1 MLVLATLL
9 GKLTPMNVAWVLCC
23 NLAALRTVR
32 TSQTLTSESPSIY
45 EPSYVSPWVNSRA
58 RRCLEWGI
66 AAIAFLALLPAM
78 IVCGLLVR
86 LSSPG
91 PILFRQSRMGRN
103 GKEFTFYKFRS
114 MTIEAS
120 PNDPTI
126 TVQGDRRITSVGSF
140 LRRYKLDELP
150 QFWNVLKGDMS
161 LVGPRP
167 KLPRYEPLQMSFR
180 PGITGEATLLFRNE
194 EQMLA
199 RVPPHQV
206 GEFYEVFVKPLK
218 AELDL
223 AYMSKATLRSDLR
236 MLWLTA
242 ARCVSCSEDAG
253 KEFEE
258 VMARCSPITI
268 TSDAKHLH
276 RKAPAGTQAQVKPG
290 PATAVAD

>member
-1 MLVLATLL
+1 MLLFATLL
-9 GKLTPMNVAWVLCC
+9 GKLTPVNVAWVLCY

-32 TSQTLTSESPSIY
+32 TSQTLTSAPPSIY
-45 EPSYVSPWVNSRA
+45 EPYYVSPWVNSRA
-58 RRCLEWGI
+58 RRCFEWGL
-66 AAIAFLALLPAM
+66 AAVAFLALLPAM

-86 LSSPG
+86 LTSPG
-91 PILFRQSRMGRN
+91 PVLFRQSRLGRN

-114 MTIEAS
+114 MTVEMS
-120 PNDPTI
+120 SNKSSH
-126 TVQGDRRITSVGSF
+126 TVQGDRRITRVGTF

-167 KLPRYEPLQMSFR
+167 KLAEHEALQLPFP

-194 EQMLA
+194 EEMLA
-199 RVPPHQV
+199 RIPPHQV
-206 GEFYEVFVKPLK
+206 DEFYEEFFKPLK
-218 AELDL
+218 AELDI

-253 KEFEE
+253 KELEE

-268 TSDAKHLH
+268 TADAKHLH
-276 RKAPAGTQAQVKPG
+276 RKAPAGTQAQVKSD
-290 PATAVAD
+290 PAAAVAD